1 MSGANEPTTF
11 RFKAEVEQLLHLMVH
26 SLYSNK
32 EIFLRELI
40 SNASDANDRLR
51 FESLSNP
58 QLLEA
63 EPELVI
69 DVTLDPEA
77 GVLTVADNGIGMSRE
92 EIIEQLGTIA
102 HSGTARFLESLDGK
116 AQKDSA
122 LIGQFGVGF
131 YSSFIVAERVEVL
144 SRRAGAEEAVRWTS
158 GGDGS
163 YTLEPAE
170 KTGRGTSIALT
181 LKPDEKEF
189 LETFRVNSLIRKYS
203 DHIAFPVRL
212 KTTGQEEKEED
223 DAGEPVNKAKALWTR
238 PRTEIEESEYIE
250 FYKHIAHDFTDPL
263 IWSHNRVEGKREYT
277 SLLYVPASAPF
288 DLWNRETPRGVKLY
302 VQRVF
307 ITDEATQ
314 FLPLYLRFIRGVVD
328 SSDLSLNISRELLQ
342 QDPDVGVIRSALT
355 KRCLAMLGKLA
366 AEEPDKYRTFWQE
379 FGVAFKE
386 GLAEDAGNR
395 EKIAALLRFN
405 STRSEDQE
413 KDRSLDDY
421 LEDAG
426 DGQTAIYF
434 LTAESPEAARNSPH
448 LESLRERGIEVLL
461 LSDRID
467 EWVMQY
473 LTEYKGKSFKDV
485 TRGELDPGSEEAG
498 KSIETELTKEQK
510 HLLKRIKR
518 VLRDKVDEVRMSD
531 RLKESAACLVLG
543 EQDLGFQMRELLKA
557 TGQELPE
564 TVPSLEIN
572 PTHPLV
578 ALLSGVGDG
587 DRFDDLS
594 WLLLEQATLI
604 EGRPL
609 EHPAAFVRRVNSLL
623 LDSQQSVAEVP
634 RGAETGEAPG

>member
-1 MSGANEPTTF
+1 MSEPNEPTTF
-11 RFKAEVEQLLHLMVH
+11 DFKAEVKQLLHLMVH

-51 FESLSNP
+51 FESLSSP
-58 QLLEA
+58 ELLESDPDLA
-63 EPELVI
+63 IE
-69 DVTLDPEA
+69 VTLDPEA
-77 GVLTVADNGIGMSRE
+77 GVLAVSDNGIGMSRE

-116 AQKDSA
+116 ARKDSA

-144 SRRAGAEEAVRWTS
+144 SRRAGAGAGEAVRWVS
-158 GGDGS
+158 DGDGS
-163 YTLEPAE
+163 YTLEQAE
-170 KTGRGTSIALT
+170 KGGRGTSISLT

-189 LETFRVNSLIRKYS
+189 LEDYRASSLIQKYS
-203 DHIAFPVRL
+203 DHIAFPVSLR
-212 KTTGQEEKEED
+212 TAGKEED
-223 DAGEPVNKAKALWTR
+223 SNEPVNKAKALWAR
-238 PRTEIEESEYIE
+238 PRTEVEDDEYIE

-263 IWSHNRVEGKREYT
+263 IWSHNRVEGKRDYT
-277 SLLYVPASAPF
+277 SLLYVPAAAPF

-328 SSDLSLNISRELLQ
+328 SGDLSLNVSRELLQ
-342 QDPDVGVIRSALT
+342 QDPVVGVMKSALT
-355 KRCLAMLGKLA
+355 KRSLDMLERLARDDSA
-366 AEEPDKYRTFWQE
+366 KYATCWRE

-386 GLAEDAGNR
+386 GLAEDYGNR

-405 STRSEDQE
+405 STRSEGLEQ
-413 KDRSLDDY
+413 DRSLDGY
-421 LEDAG
+421 LEDTG
-426 DGQTAIYF
+426 DDRGAIYF
-434 LTAESPEAARNSPH
+434 LTAETPEAARGSPH
-448 LESLRERGIEVLL
+448 LEALRERGIEVLL
-461 LSDRID
+461 LADRID
-467 EWVMQY
+467 EWVMQH

-485 TRGELDPGSEEAG
+485 SRGELDLGDEASET
-498 KSIETELTKEQK
+498 SVETEPTKEQK

-518 VLRDKVDEVRMSD
+518 VLRDKVDEVRVSD

-557 TGQELPE
+557 TGQEPPE
-564 TVPSLEIN
+564 TAPSLEIN
-572 PTHPLV
+572 LSHPLIS
-578 ALLSGVGDG
+578 LLSNAGEEG
-587 DRFDDLS
+587 RFDDLS
-594 WLLLEQATLI
+594 WLLLEQATLV

-609 EHPAAFVRRVNSLL
+609 ENPADFVRRVNSLL
-623 LDSQQSVAEVP
+623 LEP
-634 RGAETGEAPG
+634 RPVSDDQPA

>member
-1 MSGANEPTTF
+1 MSGANESTTF
-11 RFKAEVEQLLHLMVH
+11 DFKAEVKQLLHLMVH

-51 FESLSNP
+51 FESLSDP
-58 QLLEA
+58 QLLETD
-63 EPELVI
+63 PELAI
-69 DVTLDPEA
+69 EVTLDSEA
-77 GVLTVADNGIGMSRE
+77 GVLTVSDNGIGMSRE

-116 AQKDSA
+116 ARKDSA

-144 SRRAGAEEAVRWTS
+144 SRRAGAAAEDAVRWVS
-158 GGDGS
+158 DGDGS
-163 YTLEPAE
+163 YTLEQAG
-170 KTGRGTSIALT
+170 KSGRGTSISLT

-189 LETFRVNSLIRKYS
+189 IEGYRVSNLIRKYS

-212 KTTGQEEKEED
+212 KTAGKEED
-223 DAGEPVNKAKALWTR
+223 SGEPVNKAKALWAR
-238 PRTEIEESEYIE
+238 PRTEVEDDEYIE

-263 IWSHNRVEGKREYT
+263 IWSHNRVEGKRDYT
-277 SLLYVPASAPF
+277 SLLYVPAAAPF

-328 SSDLSLNISRELLQ
+328 SGDLSLNVSRELLQ
-342 QDPDVGVIRSALT
+342 QDPVVGVMKSALT
-355 KRCLAMLGKLA
+355 KRSLDMLERLARDDS
-366 AEEPDKYRTFWQE
+366 DKYATFWRE

-386 GLAEDAGNR
+386 GLAEDYGNR

-405 STRSEDQE
+405 STRSEGLEQ
-413 KDRSLDDY
+413 DRALDGY

-426 DGQTAIYF
+426 DDQGAIYF
-434 LTAESPEAARNSPH
+434 LTAETPEAARSSPH
-448 LESLRERGIEVLL
+448 LEAVRERGIEVLL

-467 EWVMQY
+467 EWVMQH

-485 TRGELDPGSEEAG
+485 SRGALDLGDEASET
-498 KSIETELTKEQK
+498 SIETEPTKEQK

-518 VLRDKVDEVRMSD
+518 VLRDKVDEVRVSD

-543 EQDLGFQMRELLKA
+543 EQDMGFQMRELLKA
-557 TGQELPE
+557 TGQEPPE

-572 PTHPLV
+572 PNHPLIS
-578 ALLSGVGDG
+578 LLSDAGEEG
-587 DRFDDLS
+587 RFKDLS
-594 WLLLEQATLI
+594 WVLLEQATLV
-604 EGRPL
+604 EGRSL
-609 EHPAAFVRRVNSLL
+609 ENPAAFVRRVNSLL
-623 LDSQQSVAEVP
+623 LDSS
-634 RGAETGEAPG
+634 